1 MNDKFKA
8 VGHLALSIFLALLL
22 FSMQQPPTIKIQ
34 NQCTEHGVRNLC
46 SHTEQCTD

>member
-34 NQCTEHGVRNLC
+34 NQLHRTRSQKPMFTH
-46 SHTEQCTD
+46 